1 MKKRTQLG
9 VLFGLVLLFACQSP
23 MSYRQSIGNAN
34 HDDTSNVGSSGGG
47 SGNGSAGGSGSTET
61 VLVPPQEFFIVN
73 NKTAT
78 QAYLTLKWKTVQGA
92 KKYRVYRAVYP
103 THTYQSNLDS
113 RAYKLLKEVTPY
125 GWGTIDY
132 LTYNYY
138 IPYVP
143 LRRYSFYVTAVNDT
157 GESNFAGPV
166 VGYRM
171 PMDEKEA
178 LQDMDYTIHF
188 AQSAINNFGAQGLQA
203 DVQGRGSG
211 TYHYASK
218 WNYQASRFTNY
229 ADFETVLNG
238 APGMKV
244 SLIPQGVYMNGTIT
258 ASGLYS
264 AKLTY
269 HDLFGVVGG
278 YSTKGSVTIE
288 YDHPTRGTLKRTYSF
303 NEAKN
308 QMKTIASTASEK
320 QSRPPESEWN
330 EASHFYNR

>member
-1 MKKRTQLG
+1 MRRQIYLE
-9 VLFGLVLLFACQSP
+9 VLCFLVILLIACQSP
-23 MSYRQSIGNAN
+23 MSYRQSIGKAN
-34 HDDTSNVGSSGGG
+34 FDDMSNVGSSGSG
-47 SGNGSAGGSGSTET
+47 SDHLGSALSAPE
-61 VLVPPQEFFIVN
+61 EFQIIN

-78 QAYLTLKWKTVQGA
+78 ETYLVLTWKKVDGA

-103 THTYQSNLDS
+103 THTYQSNLDT
-113 RAYKLLKEVTPY
+113 RAYKLLQEVIPAWDSKE
-125 GWGTIDY
+125 Y
-132 LTYNYY
+132 LTFDYH
-138 IPYVP
+138 IPHIP

-171 PMDEKEA
+171 PTDEKEA

-188 AQSAINNFGAQGLQA
+188 AQTAIKNFGNQGLQA

-238 APGMKV
+238 ALRMKV
-244 SLIPQGVYMNGTIT
+244 SLIPQGVYMNGVIT

-264 AKLTY
+264 ARLTY

-278 YSTKGSVTIE
+278 YSKSGSVTIE

-303 NEAKN
+303 NDAKN
-308 QMKTIASTASEK
+308 LMKTIASTAAEK
-320 QSRPPESEWN
+320 HSRPPESEWN
-330 EASHFYNR
+330 EASASYNR